1 MLVSMKQKQS
11 SFQQALMA
19 LRIERLHFAVRFAQ
33 MDLATL
39 RKGDWLNLREDF
51 LAFLG
56 QSRDPR
62 RWPTISDKGGLV
74 TCTWEEPFPWEEP
87 LPRNFSEQDFRAL
100 QEEVR
105 TVLQAAAGDNTGEQP
120 PMIGVKTELWVQPG
134 DGSVFNPGGYITYI
148 IGPTRDMFLFVLLD
162 VLRHEP
168 PDRILRCPEC
178 QTLFVRAY
186 TQVYCSR
193 RCTNRAG
200 IRNWRT
206 RQEAVTTDQ

>member
-1 MLVSMKQKQS
+1 MLVSMKQKQP
-11 SFQQALMA
+11 SFQQELMT

-33 MDLATL
+33 MNLATL
-39 RKGDWLNLREDF
+39 RAGDWLNLREDF

-56 QSRDPR
+56 QSRDPA
-62 RWPTISDKGGLV
+62 RWLTISDKGGLV
-74 TCTWEEPFPWEEP
+74 TCAWEEP
-87 LPRNFSEQDFRAL
+87 LPQNFSEQDFRAL
-100 QEEVR
+100 QKEVR
-105 TVLQAAAGDNTGEQP
+105 TVLHAAAGDNMGEQP
-120 PMIGVKTELWVQPG
+120 PIIGVKTELRVQPL
-134 DGSVFNPGGYITYI
+134 DGRAFNPGGYVTNIF
-148 IGPTRDMFLFVLLD
+148 GPTRDMFLFVLLD

-193 RCTNRAG
+193 RCTNRAS

-206 RQEAVTTDQ
+206 RQEAVTTDR

>member
-1 MLVSMKQKQS
+1 MLGSMKPKQS

-33 MDLATL
+33 TDLATL
-39 RKGDWLNLREDF
+39 RAGDWLNLREDF

-56 QSRDPR
+56 QAGGRGKP
-62 RWPTISDKGGLV
+62 PKVLMISDKGGLV
-74 TCTWEEPFPWEEP
+74 TCAWEEPFPWE
-87 LPRNFSEQDFRAL
+87 FSEQDFHAL
-100 QEEVR
+100 QADVNTILR
-105 TVLQAAAGDNTGEQP
+105 AAAGDNMGEQP
-120 PMIGVKTELWVQPG
+120 PIIGIKTELRVQPT
-134 DGSVFNPGGYITYI
+134 DGRASPRGGYITNI
-148 IGPTRDMFLFVLLD
+148 FGPTRDMFLFILLD

-193 RCTNRAG
+193 RCTNRAS

-206 RQEAVTTDQ
+206 RQGAALIDD